1 MTLPGLVCLLIA
13 VSCAEVVVNRLTG
26 GRFLPWTRRR
36 GSRTVAATGFE
47 QVSAMFQGSKHIE
60 FEQRQHTLMHRD
72 EENDGAP
79 PLSAFDSVTNRV
91 TLHPAAPTGS
101 VPAPHPDGPTSP
113 TPPASGR

>member
-1 MTLPGLVCLLIA
+1 MGVVWAMTLPGLVCLLIA
-13 VSCAEVVVNRLTG
+13 ISFAEVVVNRLTG

-72 EENDGAP
+72 EENDAAP
-79 PLSAFDSVTNRV
+79 PLLAFDSATNRV
-91 TLHPAAPTGS
+91 TLRPVTSTNSA
-101 VPAPHPDGPTSP
+101 PAPHPE
-113 TPPASGR
+113 